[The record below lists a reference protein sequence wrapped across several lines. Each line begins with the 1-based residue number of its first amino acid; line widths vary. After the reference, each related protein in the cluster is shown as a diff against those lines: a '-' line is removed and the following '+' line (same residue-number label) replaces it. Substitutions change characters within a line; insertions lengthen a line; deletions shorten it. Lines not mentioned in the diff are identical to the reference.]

1 MKKWLALLLVILLAA
16 SATAAVA
23 TYYLSAKVEADV
35 YVGVSF
41 CGDTVAEAKLLIDRI
56 KGYTN
61 LFVLQSG
68 PISRNETATTEIC
81 DYAVNA
87 GLKIIVYFGDLTP
100 KTSEENGWGWR
111 LTWVNT
117 TRYRWGDN
125 FLGVYYYD
133 EPGGQQID
141 CNWAE
146 YNPLHW
152 NVTVYERDY
161 DQIAY
166 LFNMGFQRDEGFQF
180 AKAESPAL
188 FISDYALYWWDYMVG
203 YDVVFAQAGWN
214 HSLAQSI
221 GLVRGAARLQGKSWG
236 TIVTWKY
243 SQEPYLD
250 TGEAIYGQM
259 RTAYEAGAE
268 YIIIFNYPVLEGNV
282 YGGAM
287 KDEHFGALER
297 FWNEVA
303 RNPEVVHGGVEAH
316 AALVLP
322 RNYGW
327 GMRNPEDKIWGWW
340 GPDDNSPQIWNIS
353 QQLLAEY
360 GPHLDIVYDDPAFP
374 AAGFYK
380 TVYYWNQTVP
390 LDFGG

>member
-1 MKKWLALLLVILLAA
+1 LKKWLALSLVILLAA
-16 SATAAVA
+16 STTVVVA
-23 TYYLSAKVEADV
+23 TYYLAAKGEADV

-41 CGDTVAEAKLLIDRI
+41 CGDTASEAKLLIDRV
-56 KGYTN
+56 KSYTN

-100 KTSEENGWGWR
+100 KISEEKGWGWR

-133 EPGGQQID
+133 EPGGLQID
-141 CNWAE
+141 CNWTE
-146 YNPLHW
+146 NNPVHW
-152 NVTVYERDY
+152 NVTYDERDC
-161 DQIAY
+161 DEIAY

-188 FISDYALYWWDYMVG
+188 FASDYALYWWDYFVG

-243 SQEPYLD
+243 SDWPYLD
-250 TGEAIYGQM
+250 TTDAIYEQM

-268 YIIIFNYPVLEGNV
+268 YIVVFNYPVIEGNI
-282 YGGAM
+282 YGGVM
-287 KDEHFGALER
+287 DDDHFGALER

-303 RNPEVVHGGVEAH
+303 RNPEVVHGGVEAD

-327 GMRNPEDKIWGWW
+327 GMRNADDKIWGWW
-340 GPDDNSPQIWNIS
+340 GPDDKSPQIWNIS

-360 GPHLDIVYDDPAFP
+360 GTRLDIVYDDPAFP
-374 AAGFYK
+374 AEGVYK
-380 TVYYWNQTVP
+380 TVYYWNQTTP